1 MPARKKKPS
10 AAALVKKKKTPKK
23 DDKKL
28 NPFEVRV
35 NKKKHE
41 VIGQRSKSDKGL
53 PGVARSKAM
62 KKVGS
67 HESL

>member
-1 MPARKKKPS
+1 MPSRKKKPS
-10 AAALVKKKKTPKK
+10 AATLVKKKTPKK
-23 DDKKL
+23 DDKKS

-41 VIGQRSKSDKGL
+41 VLGQRSRSDKGL

-62 KKVGS
+62 KKV
-67 HESL
+67 ESDES